1 MRTRRLGLVW
11 FLQNRILLNRAMWLG
26 AVAASAMYA
35 LAPAIAQG
43 PPGAAAAAAGA
54 AAEATAAAPRPA
66 AKKTAASAAAEA
78 GEEGNSAVAA
88 HLTQTATPHA
98 RTATPP
104 RNTEE
109 AANGVALTDNAVT
122 AEKSAPAPILTGVA
136 AQCAD
141 LLKLATSL
149 KAEVGKTT
157 KDELSVPVVR
167 DAGQIEHLA
176 HKIRDQQ
183 R

>member
-1 MRTRRLGLVW
+1 MLTRRLRLVW
-11 FLQNRILLNRAMWLG
+11 FLEYRNILNRAMWFG
-26 AVAASAMYA
+26 AVTASAVLA
-35 LAPAIAQG
+35 LAPAVAQG

-54 AAEATAAAPRPA
+54 AAEATVAAPAPA
-66 AKKTAASAAAEA
+66 PKKTAASAAAEA
-78 GEEGNSAVAA
+78 AAEGNSAVAP
-88 HLTQTATPHA
+88 HNTQTAA
-98 RTATPP
+98 PP

-109 AANGVALTDNAVT
+109 AANGGALAGNAVT
-122 AEKSAPAPILTGVA
+122 PEKSAPAPVLTGVA

-141 LLKLATSL
+141 LLKLATDL

-176 HKIRDQQ
+176 RKMRDQQ
-183 R
+183 H